1 MGQLITD
8 ILYMGLGIFIMG
20 FIVVTGI
27 VGIMRVLRD
36 IRNIKDNEQRMEYTN
51 TIDMGWDIGITF
63 VVFTL
68 YIVGKVW
75 IYHKFYK
82 NDNKDIEQNPK
93 WVKGQGPQGQGFNY
107 PTNHLCSYTTMGTK
121 H

>member
-1 MGQLITD
+1 
-8 ILYMGLGIFIMG
+8 
-20 FIVVTGI
+20 
-27 VGIMRVLRD
+27 
-36 IRNIKDNEQRMEYTN
+36 MEYTN

-82 NDNKDIEQNPK
+82 NDNKDIE
-93 WVKGQGPQGQGFNY
+93 
-107 PTNHLCSYTTMGTK
+107 
-121 H
+121 